1 MKRKTLAKFKIRDS
15 FILYIQNYT
24 FWMLITFYPTSIFLL
39 LIIFASSF
47 INNLSSSFFAQVE
60 VHRTANKFQSHIQV
74 IGNV

>member
-1 MKRKTLAKFKIRDS
+1 MKRNTLAKFKIRDS

-47 INNLSSSFFAQVE
+47 INNLSSAFFTQVE

-74 IGNV
+74 IRNV